1 MVSMKIGTVTLIWTD
16 DFNESHLPL
25 LPKLKEHG
33 FDGLEVITFNI
44 PGFPAAAVRRA
55 AEQNGLELTFTTA
68 FTSGFS
74 FVSEDAAA
82 RRQAALFM
90 QDCVRLAADLGSKV
104 FCGPFYAPL
113 GYMPGRRRTAD
124 EWKHVVEGLQEAS
137 EFAARNG
144 VRLGVE
150 FLNRYE
156 TYFLN
161 TAAEA
166 LALCQEVNHP
176 NFGVLFDTYHA
187 NIEEKRLPEAVRL
200 LGRYIVNVHASEN
213 NRGIP
218 GSGHIDW
225 PGIVQ
230 ALKEVGYD
238 GFLVIESF
246 GYTMPT
252 IAAATCIWRDLAP
265 TPEHIAFE
273 GLKYLRGLLA

>member
-1 MVSMKIGTVTLIWTD
+1 MVGMKIGTVTLIWTD
-16 DFNESHLPL
+16 DFNESHLELMPRI
-25 LPKLKEHG
+25 KEHG
-33 FDGLEVITFNI
+33 FDGLEVITFKI

-68 FTSGFS
+68 FTGGFS

-82 RRQAALFM
+82 RRQAAVFM

-113 GYMPGRRRTAD
+113 GYMPGRRRTTE
-124 EWKHVVEGLQEAS
+124 EWQRVVEGLQEAA

-144 VRLGVE
+144 VKLGVE

-156 TYFLN
+156 TYFLT
-161 TAAEA
+161 TAGEA
-166 LALCQEVNHP
+166 LALCQEVDHP
-176 NFGVLFDTYHA
+176 NLGVLFDAYHA
-187 NIEEKRLPEAVRL
+187 NIEEKNLPEAVRR

-213 NRGIP
+213 DRGIP

-225 PGIVQ
+225 PGIIQ
-230 ALKEVGYD
+230 ALKEAGYD

-246 GYTMPT
+246 GYTMPA

-265 TPEHIAFE
+265 TPEDIAFQ
-273 GLKYLRGLLA
+273 GVKYLRRLLA